1 MRHRTVRF
9 RSSSQR
15 SPDVLLGRLFLGRSP
30 PRLLNAAA
38 PGGLEPAP
46 EVDSGRPSPIFGTAL
61 QVFTYIRDT
70 PQYKILI
77 RFLSLL
83 VKTKRWPLK
92 GSCCRVVCTWV
103 YKRLKPARISTG
115 LKASVVSHK

>member
-70 PQYKILI
+70 PQCRIFNRSLR
-77 RFLSLL
+77 RFANTSKWPEYGLHPMTCSASIDRSEERR
-83 VKTKRWPLK
+83 VGKECRSRWSP
-92 GSCCRVVCTWV
+92 
-103 YKRLKPARISTG
+103 Y
-115 LKASVVSHK
+115 H

>member
-38 PGGLEPAP
+38 PGGLEPTP
-46 EVDSGRPSPIFGTAL
+46 EADSGRPSPIFGTAL
-61 QVFTYIRDT
+61 QVFTHIRDT
-70 PQYKILI
+70 PQYRILI
-77 RFLSLL
+77 RS
-83 VKTKRWPLK
+83 R
-92 GSCCRVVCTWV
+92 R
-103 YKRLKPARISTG
+103 RLANTNRCPAH
-115 LKASVVSHK
+115 ASSSIDCVT

>member
-70 PQYKILI
+70 PQYRIFT
-77 RFLSLL
+77 RSLRRL
-83 VKTKRWPLK
+83 QYTSRWPEN
-92 GSCCRVVCTWV
+92 
-103 YKRLKPARISTG
+103 G
-115 LKASVVSHK
+115 LHWMTCSASIDSPSKDRRMSHGTVHR